1 MDSKVAW
8 TCLATGLKLHLY
20 DSNELQLK
28 AARTTIEN
36 WLQQDAESSADI
48 SAQLQELVTFQD
60 LSAALKGVNLAFENM
75 PEQLP
80 LKNHVHRQIH
90 ELLGTE
96 DILTIHTSSHR

>member
-60 LSAALKGVNLAFENM
+60 
-75 PEQLP
+75 
-80 LKNHVHRQIH
+80 
-90 ELLGTE
+90 
-96 DILTIHTSSHR
+96 